1 MTRFLSLPSSVG
13 GRNSFTDPGVFI
25 VPSLTTAASASRRTG
40 VRLLAACLLL
50 AAIVVPAH
58 QAHAD
63 LMLNPTRIVFDK
75 NRRAA
80 QIDLINDGATSAT
93 YRLVLVNRRM
103 TEAGEFN
110 AIDTPGPGEQF
121 ADEMLVYSP
130 RQITLAPGAQQL
142 VRVALRKPEE
152 LAAGEY
158 RSHLF
163 FEKVAETTDATN
175 IESHGRAPAGEVG
188 VSLTALIGVSIPVI
202 VRHGDIGA
210 EVAIDH
216 LALEK
221 ANPGQPPL
229 LTLQLNRSGKRSV
242 YGDLTVSFTPRGG
255 AAQVIGKAAGVA
267 VYTPNPLRRARLD
280 LQVPAGVALTHGTLS
295 VRYQERAEDGGTL
308 LAQTAIELP

>member
-1 MTRFLSLPSSVG
+1 MTRFLSLSPSA
-13 GRNSFTDPGVFI
+13 GRNPFTVPGVPI
-25 VPSLTTAASASRRTG
+25 APLPTTAPFASGRM
-40 VRLLAACLLL
+40 LAGFLLL
-50 AAIVVPAH
+50 AAIVLPMH

-63 LMLNPTRIVFDK
+63 LMINPTRIVFDR

-110 AIDTPGPGEQF
+110 AIETPGPGDQF
-121 ADEMLVYSP
+121 ADPMLVYSP

-163 FEKVAETTDATN
+163 FEKVADTTAENN
-175 IESHGRAPAGEVG
+175 IDNLGRAPAGEVG

-202 VRHGDIGA
+202 VRHGDTGA

-221 ANPGQPPL
+221 SGAAQAPL
-229 LTLQLNRSGKRSV
+229 LTLQLNRSGNRSV
-242 YGDLTVSFTPRGG
+242 YGDLTVSFTPQGG

-267 VYTPNPLRRARLD
+267 VYTPNPLRRAKLD
-280 LQVPAGVALTHGTLS
+280 LQVPAGVALTRGTLS
-295 VRYQERAEDGGTL
+295 VSYQERAEDGGKMM
-308 LAQTAIELP
+308 AQTAIELP

>member
-1 MTRFLSLPSSVG
+1 MTRFLSLPPSARRG
-13 GRNSFTDPGVFI
+13 NPFNDPGVSI
-25 VPSLTTAASASRRTG
+25 VPSLTTAAPASRCTG
-40 VRLLAACLLL
+40 ARLLAACLLC
-50 AAIVVPAH
+50 AAIVLPMH

-80 QIDLINDGATSAT
+80 QIDLINDGAASAT

-103 TEAGEFN
+103 TEAGEFT
-110 AIDTPGPGEQF
+110 AIDTPGPGDQF
-121 ADEMLVYSP
+121 ADPMLVYSP

-152 LAAGEY
+152 LADGEY

-163 FEKVAETTDATN
+163 FEKVAETTDANN
-175 IESHGRAPAGEVG
+175 IENHGRAPAGEVG

-202 VRHGDIGA
+202 VRHGDTGA

-221 ANPGQPPL
+221 TSAGQAPL
-229 LTLQLNRSGKRSV
+229 LTLQLNRSGNRSV
-242 YGDLTVSFTPRGG
+242 YGDLTVSFTPQGG
-255 AAQVIGKAAGVA
+255 ASQVIGKAAGVA
-267 VYTPNPLRRARLD
+267 VYTPNPLRRAKLD
-280 LQVPAGVALTHGTLS
+280 LQVPAGLVLTRGTLS
-295 VRYQERAEDGGTL
+295 VSYRERAEDGGTV
-308 LAQTAIELP
+308 LAQTAIDLP